1 MTPASIPRLA
11 RGCRL
16 SEDPAQGWVLLIPE
30 GVLRLSGPGP
40 RILQS
45 CDGAHTFA
53 DIVRELGTEF
63 AAADAAR
70 VESETSAFLDR
81 LVARRIVVVECGSS
95 E

>member
-40 RILQS
+40 RILKR
-45 CDGAHTFA
+45 CDGSRTFA
-53 DIVRELGTEF
+53 DIVRELGAEF
-63 AAADAAR
+63 AESNAER
-70 VESETSAFLDR
+70 VEAETAAFLER
-81 LVARRIVVVECGSS
+81 LVARRIVVLE
-95 E
+95 